1 MGLLISFMQ
10 SFSKLG
16 GTPRE
21 AKVLFCGLYGA
32 GKTTLLYKMKLG
44 MVVETIPTTGFIVET
59 VEYKQLS
66 LTCWDIGTPLWRHY
80 LEKPDAV
87 IFVVDSVDKLRLKE
101 AAEKLAS
108 LLTEDLLRNTIF
120 LLLANKQDL
129 PNALTA
135 EELAEELGM
144 KKNQTHKW
152 HIQAT
157 SAHTG
162 EGIYEGLDWIELN
175 LPSEQEA

>member
-1 MGLLISFMQ
+1 MGLLISLMQ
-10 SFSKLG
+10 SFSNRG

-21 AKVLFCGLYGA
+21 AKILFCGLYGS

-80 LEKPDAV
+80 LEKTDAV
-87 IFVVDSVDKLRLKE
+87 IFV

-135 EELAEELGM
+135 EELAQELGTTG
-144 KKNQTHKW
+144 NQTHKW

-162 EGIYEGLDWIELN
+162 EGIYEGLDWIERN
-175 LPSEQEA
+175 LPSK